1 MPAGPSDPPLPP
13 RENAQFG
20 AWRVRTLDAAI
31 SGRPLSGPVPLAVNH
46 ELAVWAEEIIAS
58 AHGPTRGLLDRNVP
72 NRWRDT
78 LAWAGMPFGVA
89 GDVRWGEDLHEQ
101 SSLAVPELRDGQLL
115 LPLPEVLEQLT
126 SLALRPVRLFIAEKL
141 GTRLQVAAGVHFYLW
156 ANQAALVSCCEV
168 PVGGFLYGPE
178 AGQRHSLSLP
188 PGGGQVISW

>member
-141 GTRLQVAAGVHFYLW
+141 GVSQPTASEHLKVLV
-156 ANQAALVSCCEV
+156 QA
-168 PVGGFLYGPE
+168 GFLIPVRIKQWTFYRRDE
-178 AGQRHSLSLP
+178 ANIASLKHGLID
-188 PGGGQVISW
+188 GL